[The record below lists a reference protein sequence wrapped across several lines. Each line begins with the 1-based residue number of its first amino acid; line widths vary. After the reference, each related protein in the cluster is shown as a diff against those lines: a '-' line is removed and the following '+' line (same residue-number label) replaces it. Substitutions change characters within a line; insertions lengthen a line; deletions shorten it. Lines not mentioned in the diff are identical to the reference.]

1 MVKNHGLISTA
12 DKPRSSRK
20 TVWIFAIA
28 SFLNDFGSD
37 IIYPVWPLFLTTVL
51 GANMAIVGLID
62 GIGDAV
68 VSIMKAISGY
78 WSDRI
83 AKRKVF
89 IWSGYIFGAASRIGY
104 ALSTTWHHILPFRI
118 LDRSGKIRSAPR
130 DAMIADVSTQGNR
143 ALHFGMI
150 RMMDNLGAVFGIIT
164 CILLIDTLG
173 FRNLF
178 MLAAIPSVIGAI
190 IIIVYIKE
198 RNATEDQLFKGFTF
212 KDLDANF
219 KLFTAS
225 NAVFALGA
233 FSYSFLLIYA
243 KKYVSSVQFV
253 PIYYLI
259 FTAVASVSSI
269 PMGKLADMMGRKF
282 VLFISF
288 GCWALVS
295 IIIIFFDSLAA
306 MILMF
311 VCYGLHKGAQEPV
324 QKAFVAELSKERY
337 RASSMG
343 TFQMI
348 IGLCALPSSLIAGI
362 LWEGMSKYAPFY
374 FSLMLTALSIGLLL
388 LVKEKHTS
396 EYPRRSS

>member
-1 MVKNHGLISTA
+1 MNHKPSTQSE
-12 DKPRSSRK
+12 DRRNPKK

-37 IIYPVWPLFLTTVL
+37 IIYPVWPIFLTTVL

-68 VSIMKAISGY
+68 VSIMKAVSGY

-89 IWSGYIFGAASRIGY
+89 IWSGYIFGAVSRIGY
-104 ALSTTWHHILPFRI
+104 ALSTTWHHIIPFRI

-130 DAMIADVSTQGNR
+130 DAMIADVSTQSNR
-143 ALHFGMI
+143 ALHFGVI

-173 FRNLF
+173 YRKLF
-178 MLAAIPSVIGAI
+178 MFAAIPSVIGAI
-190 IIIVYIKE
+190 IIMMYIKE
-198 RNATEDQLFKGFTF
+198 HNETDNRLFKGFTF

-219 KLFTAS
+219 KLFTVSSAL
-225 NAVFALGA
+225 FALGA

-243 KKYVSSVQFV
+243 KKYVSSVQFI
-253 PIYYLI
+253 PIFYLI
-259 FTAVASVSSI
+259 FTAVASISSI

-288 GCWALVS
+288 ACWALVS

-306 MILMF
+306 MIMMF
-311 VCYGLHKGAQEPV
+311 VCYGLHKGALEPV
-324 QKAFVAELSKERY
+324 QKAFVAELSQDRY

-374 FSLMLTALSIGLLL
+374 FSLILTALSIGLLL
-388 LVKEKHTS
+388 LVKEKQLAEHSRQSS
-396 EYPRRSS
+396 ER